1 MRILSGAAFV
11 VACALAAGCG
21 GRDNVQT
28 PPAQAPTAQAPAP
41 APAAPPAAP
50 AGRAGGAAPAQAAA
64 GGRGG
69 GANVTIAAH
78 EAAMKQIATAN
89 GGLQKALKSS
99 DMPGAT
105 TQAETLAAQFAIVEN
120 FWTQRAKPDAV
131 KLAQTARQ
139 GAGDTLAAIKAG
151 DAAKAL
157 MAAGNIGGT
166 CKQCHGTYR
175 EGDATAGYRIA
186 ASAGITQ

>member
-1 MRILSGAAFV
+1 
-11 VACALAAGCG
+11 
-21 GRDNVQT
+21 
-28 PPAQAPTAQAPAP
+28 
-41 APAAPPAAP
+41 
-50 AGRAGGAAPAQAAA
+50 
-64 GGRGG
+64 
-69 GANVTIAAH
+69 
-78 EAAMKQIATAN
+78 MKQIAQAN

-99 DMPGAT
+99 DLPGAT
-105 TQAETLAAQFAIVEN
+105 TQAETLAAQFAIVES

-139 GAGDTLAAIKAG
+139 GAVDTVAAIKAG
-151 DAAKAL
+151 DAAKAQ
-157 MAAGNIGGT
+157 MTAGNIGGT